1 MTAIERLQEIA
12 HQISEGRARSETVRE
27 ILSWFKAS
35 RRGYWIVSE
44 IRSALSQA
52 NLKTEPDFE
61 SAWIDSEVQF
71 LPTEAAAAEASQ
83 LGSAECEE
91 TIIITQQ
98 ELTACTTLVSPPEY
112 ADPTHRISKLAA
124 STRKP
129 VSVSPETKLEKAVT
143 QMLTNDFS
151 QLPVMTSERDVKG
164 MITWASIGSRLAM
177 GKNSSVAREFM
188 EQHQEIRSD
197 ASLFSAIRIIAE
209 HQYVLVRGH
218 DQKISGIVTA
228 SDLNLQF
235 QQLAEPFLLLGEIE
249 NHVRRIISKRF
260 APTELESA
268 KDLTDTER
276 VVTSVVDLTFGEYIR
291 LLENPERWDRLNI
304 SIDRKTF
311 VEKLESV
318 REIRNDV
325 MHFDP
330 DGIPENDLQALRE
343 FARFLQKLQSI
354 GVI

>member
-1 MTAIERLQEIA
+1 MTAMERLQEIA
-12 HQISEGRARSETVRE
+12 NQISEGRTRSETVRE

-44 IRSALSQA
+44 IRSALSKT
-52 NLKTEPDFE
+52 NLKTDPDFE

-71 LPTEAAAAEASQ
+71 LSTAPTIGVEQPEST
-83 LGSAECEE
+83 ECEE
-91 TIIITQQ
+91 AITITQQ
-98 ELTACTTLVSPPEY
+98 ELTACAALISPPEY

-129 VSVSPETKLEKAVT
+129 VSVSPDTKLDEAVT

-164 MITWASIGSRLAM
+164 MITWTSIGSRLAM
-177 GKNSSVAREFM
+177 GKNGSVARELM

-218 DQKISGIVTA
+218 DQKVSGIVTA

-249 NHVRRIISKRF
+249 NHVRRIISQRF
-260 APTELESA
+260 TPAELEPA
-268 KDLTDTER
+268 KDPTDTER
-276 VVTSVVDLTFGEYIR
+276 VVTSVADLTFGEYIR
-291 LLENPERWDRLNI
+291 LLENPERWDKLNI

-311 VEKLESV
+311 IEKLESV
-318 REIRNDV
+318 RGIRNDV

-330 DGIPENDLQALRE
+330 DGIPENDLQTIRE
-343 FARFLQKLQSI
+343 FARFLQRLQSI